1 MSCIPLLDLH
11 LSDKLTWQARL
22 QGLQQEVLEGSDTNY
37 SIALVCFFITYIVF
51 SIPGTLMAK
60 QINPSW
66 SIAAGAM
73 IWSIG
78 ATLQAAAFNRAGLF
92 VCRLFVG
99 VGEAFFG
106 ESDNMSLMLEVN
118 ESTVTPTADT
128 LTIQAKQWLSTSVS
142 GTPKKTSPSASASSS
157 LPVPSPA
164 RSVV

>member
-1 MSCIPLLDLH
+1 MSCIPLCSICSLLDLPV
-11 LSDKLTWQARL
+11 SDKLTWQARL
-22 QGLQQEVLEGSDTNY
+22 QGLQQEVLDGSDTNY

-106 ESDNMSLMLEVN
+106 ESDDLLLVLEVQ
-118 ESTVTPTADT
+118 PRA
-128 LTIQAKQWLSTSVS
+128 
-142 GTPKKTSPSASASSS
+142 
-157 LPVPSPA
+157 PSPP
-164 RSVV
+164 RQTH